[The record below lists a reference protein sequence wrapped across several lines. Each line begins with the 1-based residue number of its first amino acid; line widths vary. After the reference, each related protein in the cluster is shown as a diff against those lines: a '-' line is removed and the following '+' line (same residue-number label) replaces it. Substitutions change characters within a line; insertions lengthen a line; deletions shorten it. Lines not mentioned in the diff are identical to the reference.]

1 MKTLPRRTILRA
13 ALGAAGAT
21 WLTTG
26 CAPFEHAG
34 KGAAFEPWNF
44 PGDETRPEY
53 LAVRAATLAANPHN
67 TQPWAFRVTAD
78 TIDVY
83 VDPARALG
91 AMDSL
96 GRERFIGVG
105 CAIENAVLAARA
117 NGRAV
122 EVTLTPDASDDTW
135 AARLA
140 LTAALPQVDELS
152 QVLATRRMNKGA
164 YADVP
169 VPPSTLD
176 GLAALGDEGGLALR
190 LVTDPPGR
198 ALLRQ
203 QSIDA
208 LVTLT
213 QDPEMAEASH
223 RWWRQTD
230 AEVAQHR
237 DGLNLD
243 ILGLD
248 ATIRSLAGSSTVVS
262 LSDANAY
269 WLDAT
274 RGRHTTGAGYF
285 ILSSLE
291 RNSRAAQLRIGRLFQ
306 RAHLYLTT
314 RGVDAHTINMLPEL
328 QDREE
333 TTGANARPF
342 TEACQAWVPPGHGFQ
357 MLTRIGFAFDRAVHT
372 PRRGLD
378 EVLR

>member
-1 MKTLPRRTILRA
+1 MKTLPRRTILQA
-13 ALGAAGAT
+13 ALGAAGVS

-26 CAPFEHAG
+26 CAPFERAG

-53 LAVRAATLAANPHN
+53 LAVGAATLAANPHN

-78 TIDVY
+78 TIDVF
-83 VDPARALG
+83 VDPTRALG

-122 EVTLTPDASDDTW
+122 EVVLTPDAADETW
-135 AARLA
+135 AARLT
-140 LTAALPQVDELS
+140 LTPAPAQIDETF
-152 QVLATRRMNKGA
+152 QVLATRRMNKGT

-169 VPPSTLD
+169 VPASTLE
-176 GLAALGDEGGLALR
+176 GLAALVDDSRLALR
-190 LVTDPPGR
+190 VVTDREGR
-198 ALLRQ
+198 AQLRQ

-208 LVTLT
+208 LVALT
-213 QDPEMAEASH
+213 QDTEMAESSH
-223 RWWRQTD
+223 HWWRQTD

-243 ILGLD
+243 TLGLD
-248 ATIRSLAGSSTVVS
+248 ATIRSLAGSLSVVS
-262 LSDANAY
+262 VPEANTY

-291 RNSRAAQLRIGRLFQ
+291 RNSRAAQLRMGRLFQ

-333 TTGANARPF
+333 TTGARARPF
-342 TEACQAWVPPGHGFQ
+342 TEACEAWVPPGHGFQ